1 MDTHPVSFVREN
13 IVHQAVKGAS
23 PGIQIRYVV
32 TNFKIEEEKMT
43 VSLPAH
49 KTEESNQLEGNSLP
63 EKVQTQIGQLEDLVA
78 RRRRIRADVIKLLR
92 EIFQTDLNRVQVFGD
107 YYDKAH
113 RYFAKNPWI
122 KDTHL
127 GSDST
132 LLKLLREVQ
141 KNYSS

>member
-1 MDTHPVSFVREN
+1 
-13 IVHQAVKGAS
+13 
-23 PGIQIRYVV
+23 
-32 TNFKIEEEKMT
+32 MT

-49 KTEESNQLEGNSLP
+49 KTDDSNQLAETNLS
-63 EKVQTQIGQLEDLVA
+63 ERVRAHIAQLEDLVA

-92 EIFQTDLNRVQVFGD
+92 EIFQTDSNRLRVFGE

-122 KDTHL
+122 KDTYL
-127 GSDST
+127 GTDTT

-141 KNYSS
+141 KNSSF

>member
-1 MDTHPVSFVREN
+1 
-13 IVHQAVKGAS
+13 
-23 PGIQIRYVV
+23 
-32 TNFKIEEEKMT
+32 MT
-43 VSLPAH
+43 VSLPAY

-92 EIFQTDLNRVQVFGD
+92 DIFQTDSNRLRVFGD

-122 KDTHL
+122 KDTYL

>member
-1 MDTHPVSFVREN
+1 
-13 IVHQAVKGAS
+13 
-23 PGIQIRYVV
+23 
-32 TNFKIEEEKMT
+32 MT
-43 VSLPAH
+43 VSLPAY

-122 KDTHL
+122 KDTYL
-127 GSDST
+127 GSDTT

-141 KNYSS
+141 KNSSC

>member
-1 MDTHPVSFVREN
+1 
-13 IVHQAVKGAS
+13 
-23 PGIQIRYVV
+23 
-32 TNFKIEEEKMT
+32 MT

-49 KTEESNQLEGNSLP
+49 KTDDSNQLAETTLSERLRAH
-63 EKVQTQIGQLEDLVA
+63 IAQLEDLVA

-122 KDTHL
+122 KDTYL
-127 GSDST
+127 GADRI
-132 LLKLLREVQ
+132 LLKLLIEVH
-141 KNYSS
+141 KNYSCSEEAK